1 MTANYYQLNT
11 ENGTKLEL
19 ALFPA
24 DQPRGILQIIH
35 GALEYKERYF
45 PFAQF
50 MNQAGYVVVL
60 SDNRGHG
67 GSVSAEDPHGIMM
80 DFQQLVAD
88 QVAITAFIKG
98 KYPGLPLTLFGHSFG
113 SIIARN
119 YLQQHDAQLDR
130 LILTGTANYVPV
142 VPLAV
147 KLGRGFTKMRGNEQ
161 ESKVLNYLSGNLG
174 VAHDWLSNNPE
185 NNVRAKE
192 DPKMVKVY
200 PVRSLLT
207 IWEGDHGLKAYHKY
221 RCEKPQLPIL
231 NLVGAEDTKITGG
244 SKGIA
249 DTIKTLRKIGYQK
262 IESRELPGMK
272 HEILNEI
279 HHQKAY
285 DLILL
290 FADLGTLG
298 TV

>member
-11 ENGTKLEL
+11 ENGTKLDL

-147 KLGRGFTKMRGNEQ
+147 KLGSGFTKIRGNEQ

-174 VAHDWLSNNPE
+174 AAHDWLSNNPE
-185 NNVRAKE
+185 NNARAKE